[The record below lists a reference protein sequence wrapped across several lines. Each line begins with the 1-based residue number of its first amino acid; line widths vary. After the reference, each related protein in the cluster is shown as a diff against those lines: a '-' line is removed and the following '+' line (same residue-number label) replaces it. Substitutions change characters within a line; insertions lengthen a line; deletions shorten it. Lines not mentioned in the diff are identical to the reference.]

1 SVSGRFRAALSAKL
15 RAHPELRTTS
25 RAYIAWRLG
34 LAAMGAELRIARR
47 RAGIAAECTLRRGP
61 RRVAHSSF
69 FCLSGAFCWCR
80 RNTPSK
86 QTMPG
91 RGATLKSYC
100 GTSASHLPRPQPRP
114 SHQLAT
120 QKTNN
125 SDQSRREQDH
135 ATGFGNRSNRSVEV
149 GSVEQEITVIINT
162 EGDDIASIQ
171 H

>member
-1 SVSGRFRAALSAKL
+1 MLGHHDVADDIESVAATGFLQRMLEDSFRFFRLKIRL
-15 RAHPELRTTS
+15 TTITTEGDKVKVVGLLKS
-25 RAYIAWRLG
+25 DESLG
-34 LAAMGAELRIARR
+34 HGW
-47 RAGIAAECTLRRGP
+47 
-61 RRVAHSSF
+61 RVAHSSF

-135 ATGFGNRSNRSVEV
+135 ATGFGNRSDGSVEV
-149 GSVEQEITVIINT
+149 GSVE
-162 EGDDIASIQ
+162 
-171 H
+171 